1 VKVNFLK
8 RLESSV
14 HAFAL
19 TMERT
24 ITKIGALESRL
35 QTFQAAHTASPALD
49 LEDLDDAAPLPE
61 FTLDDF
67 RVDLLNYLAANR
79 TKLEEAPTG
88 IYTVTPPP
96 AGEHT
101 VAPSV
106 IFCLRQRS
114 AESNRPS
121 SAREINPLQPYYL
134 VYVLDDG
141 NVRLGFAQPKQALAL
156 LRELCAGVTTAYD
169 DLCAAFDA
177 ATQDGQA
184 MAHYTRLLERAV
196 AAIAATFQRRMA
208 TALQSSRSAVLPAL
222 AEQVQEK

>member
-1 VKVNFLK
+1 MKVNFLK

-35 QTFQAAHTASPALD
+35 QTFQAAHTASPEL
-49 LEDLDDAAPLPE
+49 DLDDAAPLTE

-156 LRELCAGVTTAYD
+156 LREICAGVTTAYD